1 MDPHIV
7 LASIQGT
14 TLMCFAGDFAHFKC
28 PALGNKK
35 LIDCDASFFN
45 DILIVYV

>member
-1 MDPHIV
+1 MDPHLV

-14 TLMCFAGDFAHFKC
+14 TLMCFAGDFAYFKC
-28 PALGNKK
+28 PTLGRKK
-35 LIDCDASFFN
+35 LINYDASFFN